1 MADTRKLVVPDGTK
15 LYCLEVKE
23 LHQRSKTMLFRGGI
37 DDGETQ
43 ILLNGFI
50 PIDMSKPVYIMQLN
64 DEGE

>member
-1 MADTRKLVVPDGTK
+1 MADTRQIVVPDGTK

-23 LHQRSKTMLFRGGI
+23 LHQKSTTMLHRGGI

-43 ILLNGFI
+43 ILVNGFI
-50 PIDMSKPVYIMQLN
+50 PIDMSKPVYIMQLD